1 MPLFQTLAW
10 IAFVAV
16 LLFLLRG
23 SLPKIIKAIVD
34 RVAAGDPV
42 VLRGPGGTGFE
53 LGERVAKLER
63 VEPSEPAAKELVAQP
78 PWTAAKKEL
87 SAESRGIFLAHVI
100 GPSSQGPGW
109 AEVYVYLV
117 GHRRARAGFP
127 DDQADVVK
135 AEFYLGRHWG
145 GRVFEITRNP
155 DGITGLRTT
164 AYGPVLCICRIHFND
179 GHTAVLNRY
188 LDFEMAGVIG
198 LER

>member
-23 SLPKIIKAIVD
+23 SLPKIVKAIVD
-34 RVAAGDPV
+34 RIEAGDPV
-42 VLRGPGGTGFE
+42 ALHLPGGGFE
-53 LGERVAKLER
+53 LGQRVAKLER

-78 PWTAAKKEL
+78 SWTSAKKEL

-109 AEVYVYLV
+109 ADVYVYLV
-117 GHRRARAGFP
+117 GHRRDRAGFP
-127 DDQADVVK
+127 DDQSDVVK

-145 GRVFEITRNP
+145 GRAFEITRNS
-155 DGITGLRTT
+155 DGITGLRTS
-164 AYGPVLCICRIHFND
+164 AYGPVLCVCRVHFSD
-179 GHTAVLNRY
+179 GHTVVLNRY